1 MTQSE
6 GTVEVGDGG
15 VGSEGLGFIEKRCLE
30 LSVTAAWMSENVIF
44 MDLRR
49 GHFIYDAVSKC

>member
-1 MTQSE
+1 M
-6 GTVEVGDGG
+6 EVGDGG

>member
-1 MTQSE
+1 
-6 GTVEVGDGG
+6 VEVGDGG

-30 LSVTAAWMSENVIF
+30 LSVTAVCMSENVIF

-49 GHFIYDAVSKC
+49 GHLICDTVSRC